1 MAHPLP
7 TRIRYLEP
15 VRKQLAALDPDDIHE
30 DTDLSVLRRVVRK
43 RVKGLSEGQARAA
56 LQEDAAELERWL
68 ATPGLQ
74 DARLYFVLPIL
85 PEAVEVLLT
94 EQSQEPPERG
104 EVSLEL
110 PDGAKI
116 MKENG
121 CWSVKWRR
129 LLLCLAPSHREEM
142 HREAGRF
149 KDEAKSR
156 PIVGGSGMS
165 VADVRFGQVSGIKCI
180 TKVASPRFKRLEYA
194 LEVPGG
200 YVTAALAQGAGDF
213 DESEI
218 ERYFR
223 TLRVLNYPPPPR
235 AEHGNAGYQGAAPN
249 GGPAATLDNSGAA
262 EGPPSVS

>member
-1 MAHPLP
+1 MAHLLP

-15 VRKQLAALDPDDIHE
+15 VRKQLAALHPDDIHE
-30 DTDLSVLRRVVRK
+30 DTDLSVLRRIVRK

-74 DARLYFVLPIL
+74 DARLFFVLPIL
-85 PEAVEVLLT
+85 PGAVEILLT
-94 EQSQEPPERG
+94 EQPQEPPERG
-104 EVSLEL
+104 EVSMEL

-129 LLLCLAPSHREEM
+129 LLLCLSPSHCEEM

-149 KDEAKSR
+149 KDEATSR
-156 PIVGGSGMS
+156 PMVEGSGMS
-165 VADVRFGQVSGIKCI
+165 VADVRFGQVSGIKRI
-180 TKVASPRFKRLEYA
+180 TKVASPAFKRLEYA
-194 LEVPGG
+194 LDVPGG
-200 YVTAALAQGAGDF
+200 YLMAVLARRAGDF

-218 ERYFR
+218 ERYLH
-223 TLRVLNYPPPPR
+223 TLRVLNYPPPSR
-235 AEHGNAGYQGAAPN
+235 TEHGDVG
-249 GGPAATLDNSGAA
+249 
-262 EGPPSVS
+262 